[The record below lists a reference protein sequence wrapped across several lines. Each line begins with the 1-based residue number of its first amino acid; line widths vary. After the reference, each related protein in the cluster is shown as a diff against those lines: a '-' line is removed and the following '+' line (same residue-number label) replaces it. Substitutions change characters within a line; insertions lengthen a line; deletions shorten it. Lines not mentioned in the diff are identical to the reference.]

1 MNQWP
6 ASLECGAGALPRQA
20 SASRSRKSVAPEP
33 AAFCTVPVCIVM
45 STHNGSAFLRE
56 QLASFVAQSHRN
68 WRLFWRDDGSSD
80 ATREVMSEFAAGDG
94 RGRVVEIEDGRGR
107 LGVAG
112 SFMALV
118 RRTPPGQYLAY
129 ADQDDVWF
137 ADKLERGVAA
147 LARVDPALPALYCAR
162 QLLVDEAL
170 RPLGTS
176 APLRRPAGFPQ
187 ALTQNIATGCTV
199 MLNPAAVRLLTAV
212 RPPAGTLHDWWSYLV
227 VSAAGGRVIIDAA
240 PNVFYRQHK
249 ANAIGAKLAVWPR
262 AWAAVRRGPGAFMA
276 IVRAHVA
283 ALEEQHD
290 LLEPAA
296 QEALAVIAPA
306 LRQGWVP
313 RLRALRLPGLRRQN
327 FLETQLFRVWFLLG

>member
-1 MNQWP
+1 VNQWP
-6 ASLECGAGALPRQA
+6 ASLERSAGGSPPYPRAYTRKPDVAAQA
-20 SASRSRKSVAPEP
+20 A
-33 AAFCTVPVCIVM
+33 PVCIAM
-45 STHNGSAFLRE
+45 STHNGCAFLRE

-68 WRLFWRDDGSSD
+68 WALLWRDDGSSD
-80 ATREVMSEFAAGDG
+80 ATREMMCAFAAGEG
-94 RGRVVEIEDGRGR
+94 RARVVEVDDGRGR
-107 LGVAG
+107 LGIAA

-118 RRTPPGQYLAY
+118 RRTPPGQILAY

-147 LARVDPALPALYCAR
+147 LARVDPERPALYCAR
-162 QLLVDEAL
+162 QLLVDAAM
-170 RPLGTS
+170 RPLGAS
-176 APLRRPAGFPQ
+176 AALRRPAGFPQ

-227 VSAAGGRVIIDAA
+227 VSAAGGQVIIDEE
-240 PNVFYRQHK
+240 PSVFYRQHK
-249 ANAIGAKLAVWPR
+249 ANAIGVKLAFWPR
-262 AWAAVRRGPGAFMA
+262 ALAAVRRGPGAFMR
-276 IVRAHVA
+276 IVRAHVE

-290 LLEPAA
+290 LLEPSA
-296 QEALAVIAPA
+296 QEALAVIAAA
-306 LRQGWVP
+306 LRQGWAH